1 MERDKLKRYI
11 YATNY
16 YAPIVTNTTKATL
29 ASGFFV
35 ALCARDS
42 GGGSEVC
49 EVVQILKALWR
60 FRARPLTQH
69 SQLITALQTPSN
81 YRPSHRARHISFE

>member
-1 MERDKLKRYI
+1 MIDIKEKRENLSI
-11 YATNY
+11 FAFSD
-16 YAPIVTNTTKATL
+16 P
-29 ASGFFV
+29 
-35 ALCARDS
+35 